1 MTQNKRQRYSL
12 TDNCNDDIKKKKLQS
27 TSLFSSI
34 TSNTY
39 KSSINQF
46 ENLSNEVIYEIFEF
60 LNVYQLYESFFD
72 LNTRFRNLC
81 IYSNLPIEINNQS
94 LSKSTFQRYYT
105 NLILPNKHR
114 IRSLDLSDPFIID
127 FFSLS
132 TEHISKYFQLQT
144 LILDK
149 MESGYLE
156 NLLTSLTSFPNLSS
170 LIISIGLG
178 STTNTL
184 WNLIFQLPVL
194 KYCKISSEE
203 NTYLGFLPMSTHTNL
218 TEIRRNRTIS
228 YNRVHN
234 DYINTTLLYENDNHN
249 HSGNAVS
256 IEIRILEGK
265 VCDRAINSNEA
276 TKAVIDNCLTN
287 LSDYAVARLPDF
299 KHIKRNIQNRHEQND
314 LPKISHD
321 KTFNQILNKLA
332 TTKRNTTFLQY
343 NSGPDNDRIVIFSSP
358 EKLELLENCE
368 QLSSINAFAD
378 KFTTTTNPS
387 IMSGCFFY
395 LQNSIQRKVQ
405 KFGLKTNYE
414 QDPTFAHHI
423 NKIAALAFLHPND
436 VGQGFDDLFNSLPQ
450 ILHPLLNYFENTH
463 PTRQTGPHCVS
474 TVLAMLTGKKPE
486 DFQGK
491 MNTQDPC
498 SWSRVLQPY
507 GMKLAYCPMDVRKL
521 KFYMDKLIAFDD
533 LFTLSYYTTL
543 DPKEI
548 LADPDNAGWITGSH
562 IVILHR
568 NQIIDPVLG
577 RTTPALE
584 HECNDY
590 HTKRIFRVVPCDYVR
605 GF

>member
-1 MTQNKRQRYSL
+1 MM
-12 TDNCNDDIKKKKLQS
+12 D
-27 TSLFSSI
+27 
-34 TSNTY
+34 
-39 KSSINQF
+39 F
-46 ENLSNEVIYEIFEF
+46 E
-60 LNVYQLYESFFD
+60 
-72 LNTRFRNLC
+72 R
-81 IYSNLPIEINNQS
+81 
-94 LSKSTFQRYYT
+94 
-105 NLILPNKHR
+105 
-114 IRSLDLSDPFIID
+114 
-127 FFSLS
+127 
-132 TEHISKYFQLQT
+132 
-144 LILDK
+144 
-149 MESGYLE
+149 
-156 NLLTSLTSFPNLSS
+156 
-170 LIISIGLG
+170 
-178 STTNTL
+178 
-184 WNLIFQLPVL
+184 
-194 KYCKISSEE
+194 
-203 NTYLGFLPMSTHTNL
+203 
-218 TEIRRNRTIS
+218 
-228 YNRVHN
+228 
-234 DYINTTLLYENDNHN
+234 
-249 HSGNAVS
+249 
-256 IEIRILEGK
+256 
-265 VCDRAINSNEA
+265 
-276 TKAVIDNCLTN
+276 
-287 LSDYAVARLPDF
+287 
-299 KHIKRNIQNRHEQND
+299 
-314 LPKISHD
+314 
-321 KTFNQILNKLA
+321 
-332 TTKRNTTFLQY
+332 
-343 NSGPDNDRIVIFSSP
+343 
-358 EKLELLENCE
+358 
-368 QLSSINAFAD
+368 SSINAFAD

-387 IMSGCFFY
+387 IMSGSFFY

-436 VGQGFDDLFNSLPQ
+436 VGQGFDDLFNPLPQ
-450 ILHPLLNYFENTH
+450 ILHPLLNYFEDTYVGRNLLQGRSKPMFEIEFWNMNQRTTDLLMRTNNSAEGVS

-605 GF
+605 GL